1 MVDDGLVI
9 DVSPM
14 KRITVDPLARTA
26 VAGPGSP
33 GRRPRHHPG
42 TDLDNI
48 PPAAVAADAV
58 RYPVADA
65 RSGIASA

>member
-26 VAGPGSP
+26 VAEAGLTWGEFDAATQAHGLATTGGLISTTS
-33 GRRPRHHPG
+33 RRPPSRRTRCG
-42 TDLDNI
+42 T
-48 PPAAVAADAV
+48 
-58 RYPVADA
+58 R
-65 RSGIASA
+65 